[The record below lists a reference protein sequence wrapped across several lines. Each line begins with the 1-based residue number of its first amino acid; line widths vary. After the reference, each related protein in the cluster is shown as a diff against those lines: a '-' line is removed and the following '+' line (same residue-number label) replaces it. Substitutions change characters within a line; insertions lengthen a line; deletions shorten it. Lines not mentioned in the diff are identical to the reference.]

1 VDSLYDTLLDVARA
15 HLPVELADEYMAV
28 ARPAIRMNHASR
40 ATGSW
45 LGGEA
50 MLDPGTEWP
59 RWGEQPL
66 ALICVLEVDELGGLQ
81 TDAPLPDGGILN
93 FFYESRE
100 QQAWGFDPHHRGGW
114 RVIPADPGS
123 ARLVTPPPDCD
134 DFGRQYLVPEQVL
147 TIPDFEDG
155 PVTHASMEAP
165 VARRWP
171 WSRQQGPEVND
182 TWERY
187 EHFAEAWDRAVDRQQ
202 VPYHQIG
209 GWPRLQQGSI
219 WRECH
224 LASQGVYLG
233 GGAPDLT
240 NRHITGAPEDWRLLL
255 QVDTDEDVGWMWGDL
270 GTLFYAAKPATPSP
284 RRWQEAWMVLQCG

>member
-1 VDSLYDTLLDVARA
+1 MDSLYDTLRDLARA
-15 HLPVELADEYMAV
+15 HLPVALADSYVDA
-28 ARPAIRMNHASR
+28 ARPAIRMNHTSP

-50 MLDPGTEWP
+50 VLDPGTEWP

-66 ALICVLEVDELGGLQ
+66 ALICVLDVEELSGLQ
-81 TDAPLPDGGILN
+81 TDAPLPDRGVLN

-100 QQAWGFDPHHRGGW
+100 QQAWGYDPGHRDSW
-114 RVIPADPGS
+114 RVILADADRGEQVS
-123 ARLVTPPPDCD
+123 PPPGCE
-134 DFGRQYLVPEQVL
+134 DFPRQYLVPEQVL
-147 TIPDFEDG
+147 TIPDIEDE
-155 PVTHASMEAP
+155 PVTHPSMEVP
-165 VARRWP
+165 GPRRWP
-171 WSRQQGPEVND
+171 WSRQQPREVD
-182 TWERY
+182 ATWERH
-187 EHFAEAWDRAVDRQQ
+187 EHFDEAWNRAAGREQ

-233 GGAPDLT
+233 SGTPDLT
-240 NRHITGAPEDWRLLL
+240 ERHLTGSPEDWRLLL

-270 GTLFYAAKPATPSP
+270 GTLFYAAKPAAPSP